1 MFVCKRPAGSGLQVL
16 LERGRTLIVIK
27 TDYCH
32 NTPWHMPRSV
42 GGAALIVSDES
53 LLWIIR
59 QSNIAL
65 LGVREAL

>member
-27 TDYCH
+27 TDYRY

-53 LLWIIR
+53 LL
-59 QSNIAL
+59 
-65 LGVREAL
+65 